1 MSAKESDVLSTY
13 AAELLEECHRRLSA
27 KYRFTPRS
35 PITVEFFANH
45 EDFAVKSLGLPGL
58 GALGVCFGQV
68 VSMDSPTAR
77 EAGAFNWGD
86 TLWHEFAHVIT
97 LQITDYRIPRWFSEG
112 LSVYEE
118 RRAMPG
124 WADHWSLERLK
135 AFNDGRFVKIEDL
148 EGAFTRP
155 RAPDQVPLAYF
166 QASMVCEYVEEKHGF
181 DAILRMLALYKEGT
195 KTPEVLRRVLAASPS
210 DFDRAFA
217 EYLKGKA
224 APFTDAL
231 KGAGNVPQSKDELEA
246 LLKGR
251 PNDYFGHLKLG
262 SIYKSEG
269 NHDRAVEHLTR
280 ARELFPFYTGEGNPY
295 VQLAD
300 VYESRGQKSEA
311 AAVLGDLVRM
321 DEDSFDALKR
331 LARIRLDLGDKNG
344 AIEALK
350 ASFYIYPFDAGLH
363 KLAGDVYLEQGK
375 SSEAAREFAV
385 AVALAPADL
394 AGAHYDL
401 ARALAGAGKQAEAR
415 RSVLRALEIA
425 PGFEKAQ
432 ELLLK
437 LRSNAP

>member
-1 MSAKESDVLSTY
+1 
-13 AAELLEECHRRLSA
+13 
-27 KYRFTPRS
+27 
-35 PITVEFFANH
+35 
-45 EDFAVKSLGLPGL
+45 
-58 GALGVCFGQV
+58 
-68 VSMDSPTAR
+68 
-77 EAGAFNWGD
+77 
-86 TLWHEFAHVIT
+86 
-97 LQITDYRIPRWFSEG
+97 
-112 LSVYEE
+112 
-118 RRAMPG
+118 
-124 WADHWSLERLK
+124 
-135 AFNDGRFVKIEDL
+135 
-148 EGAFTRP
+148 
-155 RAPDQVPLAYF
+155 
-166 QASMVCEYVEEKHGF
+166 
-181 DAILRMLALYKEGT
+181 
-195 KTPEVLRRVLAASPS
+195 
-210 DFDRAFA
+210 
-217 EYLKGKA
+217 
-224 APFTDAL
+224 
-231 KGAGNVPQSKDELEA
+231 
-246 LLKGR
+246 
-251 PNDYFGHLKLG
+251 
-262 SIYKSEG
+262 
-269 NHDRAVEHLTR
+269 
-280 ARELFPFYTGEGNPY
+280 LFPFYTGEGNPY